1 MQSTSCS
8 SSTLSKGVLQDEAG
22 LLMQLDAIQGTG
34 TIVIISNLRRN
45 TADQLELD
53 FDADTSDIRI
63 AVDHPEAGST
73 SPPTNYQQTRATQ
86 PKEVCWPTN
95 CYLANVQLHSC
106 SVFAIVT
113 ARSCT
118 TRLQSARHA
127 PCNTQYDAKHLKP
140 AVVCK
145 HFSAHVL

>member
-1 MQSTSCS
+1 MKT
-8 SSTLSKGVLQDEAG
+8 GVLQDEEG

-53 FDADTSDIRI
+53 FDADASDIRI

-86 PKEVCWPTN
+86 PKEVCWPTSY
-95 CYLANVQLHSC
+95 YLVSG
-106 SVFAIVT
+106 
-113 ARSCT
+113 
-118 TRLQSARHA
+118 
-127 PCNTQYDAKHLKP
+127 
-140 AVVCK
+140 
-145 HFSAHVL
+145 